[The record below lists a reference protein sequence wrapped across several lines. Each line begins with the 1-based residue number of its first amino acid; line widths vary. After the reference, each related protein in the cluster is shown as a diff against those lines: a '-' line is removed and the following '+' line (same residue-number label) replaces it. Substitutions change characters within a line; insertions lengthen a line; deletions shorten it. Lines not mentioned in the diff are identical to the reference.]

1 MNSKLLMATSPML
14 LFAVHFA
21 TCQSAH
27 SPSLGLGIQKD
38 VSAVLDQDALT
49 EETELDK
56 RLPGNEFV
64 KDKPAFHE
72 AALMNQFVEA
82 FKNTKACHGIVLY
95 LKDLSKKPDFRVQ
108 LSGPGHDKHP
118 DDQTWT
124 WMLSY
129 PGDPSPA
136 NSPAHGMGGLGNQ
149 SNATLTARDVCLT
162 IWDDI
167 DPNHFKKPG
176 GTVQ

>member
-1 MNSKLLMATSPML
+1 MSFKLLIIT
-14 LFAVHFA
+14 LFMSMSTVHFA
-21 TCQSAH
+21 IGQSAH
-27 SPSLGLGIQKD
+27 TPTLGLGLRKD
-38 VSAVLDQDALT
+38 VSAVLDEDALA
-49 EETELDK
+49 EETALEK
-56 RLPGNEFV
+56 KLPGNEFV
-64 KDKPAFHE
+64 KDKRAFHE
-72 AALMNQFVEA
+72 AAMLNQFVEA
-82 FKNTKACHGIVLY
+82 FKNNKACHGIVLY
-95 LKDLSKKPDFRVQ
+95 LKDTSKKPDFRV
-108 LSGPGHDKHP
+108 SIGVSSHDKHP

-124 WMLSY
+124 WMLGY

-136 NSPAHGMGGLGNQ
+136 NSSSHGMGGLGNQ